1 VGRLTGIGVLVTRP
15 EHQAHHLC
23 QLIEAEGGA
32 PVRYPALV
40 IKPRPDRAAV
50 RAATGPADRYDLII
64 FISANSVRYGAD
76 FLDQRRDVPLAAVG
90 QPTAAA
96 LNAAGY
102 RVSVMPAEGASSEAL
117 LAMPQ
122 LAHMSGQRVLIVRG
136 SGGRELL
143 AEALAARGAT
153 VQYAEVYTR
162 EPARPSTQLQAEIEQ
177 LWRQGGIRAYA
188 ATSVELLEALVGIV
202 TPRSR
207 ELMDSTALVTGS
219 QRVADAA
226 ARLGLGS
233 PILLADSPDDAA
245 LTGALVRWR
254 SAQIGA

>member
-143 AEALAARGAT
+143 AEALATRGAT

>member
-1 VGRLTGIGVLVTRP
+1 MTRLKGIGVLVTRP

-32 PVRYPALV
+32 AVRYPALV
-40 IKPRPDRAAV
+40 IKARPDRAAV
-50 RAATGPADRYDLII
+50 RAAIGPADRYDLVI
-64 FISANSVRYGAD
+64 FVSANAARFGAD
-76 FLDQRRDVPLAAVG
+76 FLDQRRDAPVAAVG
-90 QPTAAA
+90 QATAAA

-102 RVSVMPAEGASSEAL
+102 RVSLMPAEGSDSESL

-122 LAHMSGQRVLIVRG
+122 LAHMNGQRVLIVRG
-136 SGGRELL
+136 SGGRELIADVL
-143 AEALAARGAT
+143 TARGAR

-162 EPARPSTQLQAEIEQ
+162 EPARPSAQLQSEIEE
-177 LWRQGGIRAYA
+177 LWRQGGIDVFA

-202 TPRSR
+202 TPRCR

-219 QRVADAA
+219 RRVAEAA

-233 PILLADSPDDAA
+233 PIVLADSTDDVA
-245 LTGALVRWR
+245 LTGALFRWHGEVP
-254 SAQIGA
+254 A